1 MSKNLDRAIELV
13 RKMDLMTVRKEFKTE
28 PLDVV
33 GSLLRSVFIAKPGHK
48 FVICDLSAIENR
60 GLGYVAEDETILEV
74 FRKGLDPYLNF
85 ATKMYQVPYESL
97 AKIVN
102 REHKPID
109 AEAKEK
115 RQNAKPAVLGCVS
128 EGTPVLTDGGWLAID
143 KISSEKVFDDL
154 TFVKTSGILF
164 KGYKEVTPIG
174 LTPDHKVLIK
184 DESWEEAC
192 RIQSGRTGQQA
203 TSLASGRLLS
213 SLEGALETCGIMS
226 ASVLAAGLSNRCMPV
241 IWNLEKPSPVSSALT
256 RESYKNSGVFI
267 YGLKRY
273 RETLLIGS
281 LIAITQS
288 VLDVGGLG
296 LRGIGTPEEVLLA
309 HSLMCTLLS
318 VMLFPSQDMTIAL
331 SNWTESITTGITNK
345 ATCDSLRPKLITIIK
360 RYTDSWNGAEKLCR
374 QQISGE
380 GIAPDTGTEGQLSE
394 SYGTGLAQKESFQTK
409 ESAKANTYDVLNA
422 GPKNRFLILTPKG
435 PLVVHNCGYMLSG
448 GEEIVTDEGDKI
460 FTGLMGYGRA
470 MGIPLTKELA
480 DLSVQVFRD
489 THVGVVKCWRRL
501 EDSAMMC
508 IRTGRPQVVGPVRF
522 EMTNGVL
529 RMILPSGR
537 SLHYLEPKIVER
549 EWFGGKKKTIE
560 CWGIDQKKHIWTRI
574 YTYGGKLIE
583 NAVQAI
589 SRDILVDGMF
599 NATATGFPIVMHCH
613 DEIVAEVPEESPLG
627 IAQLRECMIR
637 MPKWGN
643 HQLLI
648 DAAGFESKV
657 YKKE

>member
-1 MSKNLDRAIELV
+1 
-13 RKMDLMTVRKEFKTE
+13 MTVRKEFKTE

-33 GSLLRSVFIAKPGHK
+33 GSLLRSVFIARPGHK

-60 GLGYVAEDETILEV
+60 GLGYIAEDETILEV

-97 AKIVN
+97 AKVIN
-102 REHKPID
+102 GEHKPID

-115 RQNAKPAVLGCVS
+115 RQNAKPAVLG
-128 EGTPVLTDGGWLAID
+128 
-143 KISSEKVFDDL
+143 
-154 TFVKTSGILF
+154 
-164 KGYKEVTPIG
+164 
-174 LTPDHKVLIK
+174 
-184 DESWEEAC
+184 
-192 RIQSGRTGQQA
+192 
-203 TSLASGRLLS
+203 
-213 SLEGALETCGIMS
+213 
-226 ASVLAAGLSNRCMPV
+226 
-241 IWNLEKPSPVSSALT
+241 
-256 RESYKNSGVFI
+256 
-267 YGLKRY
+267 
-273 RETLLIGS
+273 
-281 LIAITQS
+281 
-288 VLDVGGLG
+288 
-296 LRGIGTPEEVLLA
+296 
-309 HSLMCTLLS
+309 
-318 VMLFPSQDMTIAL
+318 
-331 SNWTESITTGITNK
+331 
-345 ATCDSLRPKLITIIK
+345 
-360 RYTDSWNGAEKLCR
+360 
-374 QQISGE
+374 
-380 GIAPDTGTEGQLSE
+380 
-394 SYGTGLAQKESFQTK
+394 
-409 ESAKANTYDVLNA
+409 
-422 GPKNRFLILTPKG
+422 
-435 PLVVHNCGYMLSG
+435 CGYMLSG

-489 THVGVVKCWRRL
+489 THVGVVKCWRKL

-508 IRTGRPQVVGPVRF
+508 IRTGRPRVVGPIRF

-599 NATATGFPIVMHCH
+599 NATEAGFPIVMHCH
-613 DEIVAEVPEESPLG
+613 DEIVAEVPEESLLG